1 MENTTAWWLLA
12 GALVALELVTGT
24 FYLLMLAVG
33 VAAGAVAAHLGWGLT
48 AQLVA
53 AAVVGVAA
61 VLVWQRWG
69 FARRLPADA
78 NQDVNL
84 DIGQTVHVAEWL
96 ADGTAHVRYRGAD
109 WTVSLAHDQHSQ
121 TAPPHPPGT
130 YRIVAVQGSRLVV
143 QA

>member
-12 GALVALELVTGT
+12 GGLVALELVTGT

-33 VAAGAVAAHLGWGLT
+33 VAAGALAAHVGWGLT

-53 AAVVGVAA
+53 AAAVGVAA

-69 FARRLPADA
+69 FARRPPANA

-84 DIGQTVHVAEWL
+84 DIGQTVHVAEWQ

-109 WTVSLAHDQHSQ
+109 WTVSLAEGPSN
-121 TAPPHPPGT
+121 PPHPPGT